1 MKRILVT
8 GATGFV
14 GNSLVE
20 QLVEKGYEVIPT
32 GRTLKP
38 WSCDFIKKNLV
49 EIDLTVND
57 FPDFG
62 RIDCVC
68 LLASRQPYK
77 ENEWNK
83 YYEINSKQIFHFLNA
98 DIEQLIYISTTTVN
112 PVNDIPD
119 PINNYGLSKA
129 LGERLLKINKKHFN
143 QTSIVRFPSVMGV
156 NHHGGIINDLKAWID
171 KDEKIDLYDGGRKY
185 RNILHVNDAVS
196 AILSVVESGKNLSQY
211 EEFEIGSRDSNTLSE
226 IANILIRL
234 MDKDIKVNLLEK
246 STNTN
251 DVYVNN
257 SKAVSKLG
265 YLPKTIEDGIKQ
277 YLKDCNYEV

>member
-8 GATGFV
+8 GATGFI

-20 QLVEKGYEVIPT
+20 KLLDNGYDVIPV
-32 GRTLKP
+32 GMTLKP
-38 WSCDFIKKNLV
+38 WTSDFIRENLHK
-49 EIDLTVND
+49 IDLVTEKL
-57 FPDFG
+57 PDLG
-62 RIDCVC
+62 KIDCAC
-68 LLASRQPYK
+68 LLASKQPYK
-77 ENEWNK
+77 ENEWSK
-83 YYEINSKQIFHFLNA
+83 YYEINSKQIFHFLNI
-98 DIEQLIYISTTTVN
+98 DMDQLIYISTTTVN
-112 PVNDIPD
+112 Q
-119 PINNYGLSKA
+119 INGVPNPKNYYGLSKA
-129 LGERLLKINKKHFN
+129 LGERLLEINKGHFK
-143 QTSIVRFPSVMGV
+143 QSSILRFPSVMGV

-196 AILSVVESGKNLSQY
+196 AIIRVIESSKKLSQY
-211 EEFEIGSRDSNTLSE
+211 EEFEIGSKNSNTLSE

-234 MDKDIKVNLLEK
+234 MDKDIKVSLLKK

-257 SKAVSKLG
+257 SKAESKLG

>member
-20 QLVEKGYEVIPT
+20 QLVEKGYEVIPI

-49 EIDLTVND
+49 KIDLTVNN

-62 RIDCVC
+62 RIDCAC
-68 LLASRQPYK
+68 LLASRQPYN
-77 ENEWNK
+77 ENKWNK
-83 YYEINSKQIFHFLNA
+83 YYEINSKQIFNFLNA

-112 PVNDIPD
+112 LVNDIPD

-196 AILSVVESGKNLSQY
+196 AILSIVESGNNLSQY

>member
-77 ENEWNK
+77 KNEWNK

-171 KDEKIDLYDGGRKY
+171 KDEKINLYDGGRKY

-226 IANILIRL
+226 IANILICL

>member
-77 ENEWNK
+77 KNEWNK

-112 PVNDIPD
+112 IVNDIPD

-171 KDEKIDLYDGGRKY
+171 KDEKINLYDGGRKY

-234 MDKDIKVNLLEK
+234 MDKDIKVNLLKK

>member
-8 GATGFV
+8 GATGFI
-14 GNSLVE
+14 GNSLVDR
-20 QLVEKGYEVIPT
+20 LIKMGYEVIPI
-32 GRTLKP
+32 GRSLKS
-38 WSCDFIKKNLV
+38 WSSDFIRENILK
-49 EIDLTVND
+49 IDLVTEKLSD
-57 FPDFG
+57 LG
-62 RIDCVC
+62 KIDCAC

-112 PVNDIPD
+112 PVNGIPD

-171 KDEKIDLYDGGRKY
+171 KDEKINLYDGGRKY

>member
-1 MKRILVT
+1 MKRIVVT
-8 GATGFV
+8 GATGFI

-20 QLVEKGYEVIPT
+20 KLIERGYDVIPV
-32 GRTLKP
+32 GRSLKK
-38 WSCDFIKKNLV
+38 WSSDFIKKNLIK
-49 EIDLTVND
+49 IDLTESTL
-57 FPDFG
+57 PDFEDV
-62 RIDCVC
+62 DCVC
-68 LLASRQPYK
+68 ILSSVQPNK
-77 ENEWNK
+77 KNNWHK
-83 YYEINSKQIFHFLNA
+83 YYDLNSKQIFHFLNKNFS
-98 DIEQLIYISTTTVN
+98 QLIYISSTTVN
-112 PVNDIPD
+112 STNGITNPL
-119 PINNYGLSKA
+119 NYYGISKA
-129 LGERLLKINKKHFN
+129 LAEKILNINKEHFK
-143 QTSIVRFPSVMGV
+143 QCSILRFPSVMGV

-171 KDEKIDLYDGGRKY
+171 KDEKIDLYDGGGKY

-196 AILSVVESGKNLSQY
+196 AILNIVESANNLSQY
-211 EEFEIGSRDSNTLSE
+211 EEFEIGSRDSNTLIE

-265 YLPKTIEDGIKQ
+265 YFPKTIEDGIKQ

>member
-1 MKRILVT
+1 M
-8 GATGFV
+8 
-14 GNSLVE
+14 
-20 QLVEKGYEVIPT
+20 GYEVIPV

-38 WSCDFIKKNLV
+38 WSSDFIKKNLIKLDLTSNNLPGFG
-49 EIDLTVND
+49 EID
-57 FPDFG
+57 
-62 RIDCVC
+62 CAC
-68 LLASRQPYK
+68 LLGSIQPFK
-77 ENEWNK
+77 ENEWDK
-83 YYEINSKQIFHFLNA
+83 YYGVNAKQIFHFLNL
-98 DIEQLIYISTTTVN
+98 DMDQLIYISTTTVN
-112 PVNDIPD
+112 Q
-119 PINNYGLSKA
+119 INGVPNPKNYYGLSKA
-129 LGERLLKINKKHFN
+129 LGERLLEINKGHFK
-143 QTSIVRFPSVMGV
+143 QSSILRFPSVMGV

-196 AILSVVESGKNLSQY
+196 AILSVVESGNNLSQY

-234 MDKDIKVNLLEK
+234 MDKDIKVNLLKK

>member
-1 MKRILVT
+1 M
-8 GATGFV
+8 
-14 GNSLVE
+14 
-20 QLVEKGYEVIPT
+20 GYEVIPI
-32 GRTLKP
+32 GRSLKL
-38 WSCDFIKKNLV
+38 WSSDFIRENILK
-49 EIDLTVND
+49 IDLVTEKL
-57 FPDFG
+57 PDLG
-62 RIDCVC
+62 KIDCAC

-112 PVNDIPD
+112 PVNGIPD

-196 AILSVVESGKNLSQY
+196 AILSIVESGNNLSQY

-265 YLPKTIEDGIKQ
+265 YVPRTIEDGIKQ

>member
-112 PVNDIPD
+112 LVNDIPD

-171 KDEKIDLYDGGRKY
+171 KDAKIDLYDGGRKY

-196 AILSVVESGKNLSQY
+196 AILSVVESGNNLSQY
-211 EEFEIGSRDSNTLSE
+211 EEFEIGSRDSNTLIE

-234 MDKDIKVNLLEK
+234 MDKDIKVNLLER

-265 YLPKTIEDGIKQ
+265 YVPRTIEDGIKQ